1 MKRPNFIKH
10 WKEVESPEQV
20 RPPVMNEP
28 FGYIAE
34 FAPATGMSHLRVA
47 HLRLPPGVRSH
58 PPIASRDEDV
68 FFFVLEG
75 APDLWVD
82 GHLYLLKEG
91 DGICFPARTGIA
103 HSILNN
109 TPNEVRL
116 FLMSEAMRYLS
127 KFAHPVDAAAGDNLQ
142 KMGKL
147 WADAPSRKLGPHD
160 GQTDANRN
168 GPYPASARKKKR
180 PDFVAHWRDIL
191 EKKAGTYPKSKEQH
205 GLDALFGR
213 RARFS
218 RIGVHFE
225 VLKPGRRTSW
235 PHAERDEEEFVYVVS
250 GRIDAWNDGHITKM
264 GEGDFIG
271 WEAGI
276 GVTHVLINNSNDD
289 AMLIVGGEASRA
301 RNQFWYPFHPKRN
314 REVGALY
321 WADHPKVK
329 LGPHDGL
336 PDALRAAKKATKKRV
351 TRKKKSTKHR

>member
-1 MKRPNFIKH
+1 MKRPHFIKH

-20 RPPVMNEP
+20 RPPVMDEP
-28 FGYIAE
+28 FGYVAE

-82 GHLYLLKEG
+82 GHLYQLKEG

-109 TPNEVRL
+109 TRNEVRL

-127 KFAHPVDAAAGDNLQ
+127 KFAHPVDAAAGENLQ

-147 WADAPSRKLGPHD
+147 WTDAPSRKLGPHD
-160 GQTDANRN
+160 GQTDANRSR
-168 GPYPASARKKKR
+168 PFPANARKKKR

-191 EKKAGTYPKSKEQH
+191 DKKAGTYPGSKEQH

-218 RIGVHFE
+218 RIGVHLE

-264 GEGDFIG
+264 SDGDFIG
-271 WEAGI
+271 WEAGTGI
-276 GVTHVLINNSNDD
+276 THVLINNADED
-289 AMLIVGGEASRA
+289 AILIVGGEASRA

-314 REVGALY
+314 KEVGALY

-336 PDALRAAKKATKKRV
+336 PDALRAPKKKRHNK
-351 TRKKKSTKHR
+351 RR

>member
-1 MKRPNFIKH
+1 MKMSKKRPAFIKH
-10 WKEVESPEQV
+10 WKDVESSEQV
-20 RPPVMNEP
+20 RPPVMDEP
-28 FGYIAE
+28 FGYVAE

-47 HLRLPPGVRSH
+47 HMRLPPGVRSH

-75 APDLWVD
+75 APDLWAD
-82 GHLYLLKEG
+82 GHLYALKEG

-116 FLMSEAMRYLS
+116 FVMSEAMRYLS
-127 KFAHPVDAAAGDNLQ
+127 KFAHPVDAAAGENLQ

-147 WADAPSRKLGPHD
+147 WTDAPSRKLGPHD
-160 GQTDANRN
+160 GQTDAHRN
-168 GPYPASARKKKR
+168 APSPARKKKR

-191 EKKAGTYPKSKEQH
+191 EKKAAHYPGSNELQ
-205 GLDALFGR
+205 GIDAKFGR
-213 RARFS
+213 HARFS
-218 RIGVHFE
+218 RIGVHLE
-225 VLKPGRRTSW
+225 VLKPGRRTSR

-250 GRIDAWNDGHITKM
+250 GKIDAWNDGHITKM

-271 WEAGI
+271 WEAGTGI
-276 GVTHVLINNSNDD
+276 THVIINNADED
-289 AMLIVGGEASRA
+289 AILIVGGEAGR
-301 RNQFWYPFHPKRN
+301 RHNQYWYPTELWYNK
-314 REVGALY
+314 EIGESY

-336 PDALRAAKKATKKRV
+336 PNALRVQLKKKKRNK
-351 TRKKKSTKHR
+351 RR

>member
-10 WKEVESPEQV
+10 WKDVESPEQV
-20 RPPVMNEP
+20 RPPVMDEP
-28 FGYIAE
+28 FGYVAE

-75 APDLWVD
+75 APDLWAD
-82 GHLYLLKEG
+82 GHLYPLREG

-127 KFAHPVDAAAGDNLQ
+127 KFAHPVDAAAGENLQ

-147 WADAPSRKLGPHD
+147 WTDAPTRKLGPHD
-160 GQTDANRN
+160 GQTDAHRKAPSPS
-168 GPYPASARKKKR
+168 GARKKMR
-180 PDFVAHWRDIL
+180 PDFVVHWRDIL
-191 EKKAGTYPKSKEQH
+191 EKKAATYPNSKELQ
-205 GLDALFGR
+205 GIDARFGR

-218 RIGVHFE
+218 RIGVHLE
-225 VLKPGRRTSW
+225 VLKPGRRTSR

-250 GRIDAWNDGHITKM
+250 GKIDAWNDGYITKM

-271 WEAGI
+271 WEAGTGI
-276 GVTHVLINNSNDD
+276 THVIINNADED
-289 AMLIVGGEASRA
+289 AILIVGGEAGR
-301 RNQFWYPFHPKRN
+301 RNNQYWYPTEIWYNKDI
-314 REVGALY
+314 GKDY
-321 WADHPKVK
+321 WADHPKIK

-336 PDALRAAKKATKKRV
+336 PDALRAELEKKKR
-351 TRKKKSTKHR
+351 KKRR